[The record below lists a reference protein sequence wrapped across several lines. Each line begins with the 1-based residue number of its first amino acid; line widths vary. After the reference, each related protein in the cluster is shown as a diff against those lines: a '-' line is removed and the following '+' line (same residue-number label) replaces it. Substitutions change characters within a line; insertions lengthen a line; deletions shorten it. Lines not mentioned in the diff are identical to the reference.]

1 MKKILLIS
9 LLITFLSSC
18 DLKTAE
24 QYQSEAQIL
33 FEKKDY
39 KGAINLL
46 NKAIIKD
53 DKYIGAYLDRGANK
67 GQLDDYIGAIKDFKK
82 VLSIDSDNTLAL
94 FNIGKTY
101 CNLKKY
107 KLAIQFY
114 NKAFDTKGKA
124 FDTNG
129 ETVYIDL
136 VDNKFV
142 DLGYKNDVKKGD
154 IFYERG
160 IAYYNFNDLKNS
172 FNDFKSCIQQNYNV
186 KESYY
191 WIGCIYLDVKKND
204 KACECFYKAKENGD
218 NEIEFNE
225 IQKYCK

>member
-1 MKKILLIS
+1 MKKTLLIS
-9 LLITFLSSC
+9 LLITILSSC
-18 DLKTAE
+18 VLKTAE

-53 DKYIGAYLDRGANK
+53 DKYIGAYIDRGANK
-67 GQLDDYIGAIKDFKK
+67 SALDDDLGAIEDFKK
-82 VLSIDSDNTLAL
+82 ILLIDPDNTLAL
-94 FNIGKTY
+94 FNIGKMY
-101 CNLKKY
+101 CNLKEY
-107 KLAIQFY
+107 KLSIEFY

-124 FDTNG
+124 IDTNG
-129 ETVYIDL
+129 NTIYSDL

-142 DLGYKNDVKKGD
+142 DLGYKYDVKGGD

-218 NEIEFNE
+218 NEVEFNE